1 MRAPA
6 SEPFPPP
13 LADDPRIGRRRI
25 LFWSLCILITLGT
38 LALGVA
44 AVAPGGFDALDIVMI
59 VLLAALLPWS
69 AVGLSNSIIGFLIMR
84 RHRDPLQGVYPAARA
99 IDPTAPITSDTA
111 LLMCVRNE
119 DVGRVERNVAELLAE
134 LQPTGSLDR
143 FAVHILSDTNDA
155 AIGAEEEASVARL
168 RQRFPS
174 ARIAYRRRLVNTGF
188 KAGNVWDF
196 FETQG
201 DAYTFAITLDADSF
215 MSARRILEMVRIA
228 EANPRLGILQSMIN
242 ALPTLSPFAR
252 IFQFGMRLG
261 MLSWTIGSSWWQ
273 ADCGPYWGH
282 NAVIRIAAFKAHCRL
297 DPLPGEPPFGGP
309 ILSHDQVEA
318 AVMRRGGY
326 EVRVIPEDG
335 GSHEVNPPNLVEF
348 TRRDLRWCQGN
359 LQYLKLLMIPGL
371 KPASRAQLL
380 LAILMFVALPAWV
393 VLIALS
399 GIRLMVEGAAP
410 FSAWPA
416 FGVWALVIF
425 MTYSPRIATL
435 IDVMTKP
442 AERATFGGGK
452 RMLISAGIET
462 VFSMLLWPI
471 MAYTH
476 TVLMIMLFAR
486 RTIGWGGQA
495 RDEHATPWPVAWQAF
510 RGQQIAGLVIA
521 AALPFMPLGGA
532 LMIFVVTA
540 GLIFVVPFA
549 VITSR
554 LDLGRSLA
562 KARLNAIP
570 EEINPPAYLYPLGLS
585 ALEAVGKTRPA
596 ATPKAPAT
604 AAE

>member
-1 MRAPA
+1 MRAP
-6 SEPFPPP
+6 SPDLSLPP
-13 LADDPRIGRRRI
+13 LTDDPAIGRRRVI
-25 LFWSLCILITLGT
+25 FLALCVLTTLGT
-38 LALGVA
+38 LGLGIA
-44 AVAPGGFDALDIVMI
+44 AVAPGGYDALDLGMI

-69 AVGLSNSIIGFLIMR
+69 AVGLSNSIVGFIVMR
-84 RHRDPLQGVYPAARA
+84 TSRDPLDVVFKAARA
-99 IDPTAPITSDTA
+99 IDATKPLTSDTA

-119 DVGRVERNVAELLAE
+119 DVGRVERNVAELIAE
-134 LQPTGSLDR
+134 LEPTGELDR

-155 AIGAEEEASVARL
+155 LVAREEEASLARL
-168 RQRFPS
+168 RGRFPS
-174 ARIAYRRRLVNTGF
+174 ARIEYRRRQVNTGF

-196 FETQG
+196 FETRG
-201 DAYTFAITLDADSF
+201 DDYTFAITLDADSF
-215 MSARRILEMVRIA
+215 MSGARILEMVRIA

-297 DPLPGEPPFGGP
+297 DPLPGDPPFGGA

-359 LQYLKLLMIPGL
+359 LQYLRLLMIPGL

-393 VLIALS
+393 ILITLS
-399 GIRLMVEGAAP
+399 GLRLMFEGAAP
-410 FSAWPA
+410 FAAAPA
-416 FGVWALVIF
+416 VAVWGLVIF

-435 IDVMTKP
+435 IDVLLRP
-442 AERATFGGGK
+442 RVRARFGGGW
-452 RMLISAGIET
+452 RMLVSAAIET

-495 RDEHATPWPVAWQAF
+495 RDEHATPWPVAWQVF
-510 RGQQIAGLVIA
+510 KGQQIAGFVIL
-521 AALPFMPLGGA
+521 AALFFMPLGGA

-549 VITSR
+549 VVTSY
-554 LDLGRSLA
+554 LSLGTWLA
-562 KARLNAIP
+562 RAQLNAIP
-570 EEINPPAYLYPLGLS
+570 EEIDPPEHLYPLGLS

-596 ATPKAPAT
+596 PSRVSPT